1 MFFQVHLSRS
11 SIPTFV
17 WCQFFGRSRNLP
29 MQSSVRSR
37 HAPTP
42 QHYGHYS
49 LHKASR
55 EKDPPLQRNQS
66 CMMFARN
73 PIFLSFLVIML
84 GSCYFWR
91 WSGIRYAYAVSV
103 AAIEQASKNCVSP
116 MKIIKFITHSPIHAS
131 LRISPLRACKWGP
144 SASTFNATTAGI
156 AKVCFIASGCAAC
169 SSK

>member
-1 MFFQVHLSRS
+1 MFFQVHPSRS

-55 EKDPPLQRNQS
+55 KKDPPLQRNQS

-84 GSCYFWR
+84 GSCYFWI
-91 WSGIRYAYAVSV
+91 WSGIRYAYAGSV

-116 MKIIKFITHSPIHAS
+116 MKIILKKYYSFFSYS
-131 LRISPLRACKWGP
+131 RISSHL
-144 SASTFNATTAGI
+144 SATCLQLGTLCLHIQCNNRRHRKGLLHR
-156 AKVCFIASGCAAC
+156 
-169 SSK
+169 

>member
-1 MFFQVHLSRS
+1 
-11 SIPTFV
+11 
-17 WCQFFGRSRNLP
+17 

-55 EKDPPLQRNQS
+55 KKDPPLQRNQS

-84 GSCYFWR
+84 GSCYFWI
-91 WSGIRYAYAVSV
+91 WSGIRYAYAGSV

-116 MKIIKFITHSPIHAS
+116 MKIILKKYYSFFSYS
-131 LRISPLRACKWGP
+131 RISPLRVCSWGP

-156 AKVCFIASGCAAC
+156 AKVCFIASDCAAC